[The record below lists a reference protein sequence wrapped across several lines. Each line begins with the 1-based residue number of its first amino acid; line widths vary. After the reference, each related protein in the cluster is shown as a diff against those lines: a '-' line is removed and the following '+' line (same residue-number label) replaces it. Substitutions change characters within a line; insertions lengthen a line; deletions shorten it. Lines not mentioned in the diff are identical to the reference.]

1 MQTVMQID
9 DKLQLL
15 IDIEDV
21 SALTRL
27 GQTSIY
33 RKMNPKNKNFDPSFP
48 RPVDAGVR
56 VNLWRYDE
64 IKSWVCNL
72 SNRKSCISTAE
83 AVQDERGSKWTI
95 KRKRLQSLLSL
106 HSKY

>member
-1 MQTVMQID
+1 MQAVMQID

-21 SALTRL
+21 SALT
-27 GQTSIY
+27 
-33 RKMNPKNKNFDPSFP
+33 

-72 SNRKSCISTAE
+72 SNRESCISTAQ
-83 AVQDERGSKWTI
+83 AVRN
-95 KRKRLQSLLSL
+95 R
-106 HSKY
+106 YV

>member
-1 MQTVMQID
+1 MQAVMQID

-72 SNRKSCISTAE
+72 SNRKSCISTAK
-83 AVQDERGSKWTI
+83 AVRN
-95 KRKRLQSLLSL
+95 R
-106 HSKY
+106 YA